1 MKWDP
6 PQDPHGGPLS
16 PPTGSAWASLTLAVK
31 LPCPLTLWDTHGL
44 DRELGGV
51 GRVVPALSS
60 EMEEAKEVRRE
71 EAGYALSLPKACG
84 CSGFPQSLPCFCRK
98 YHTHLLQFDGEGGW
112 RFEQLDTATRL
123 TLSEEKQKLESQ
135 LAGVPKMQQRLDEL
149 CTILG
154 EDSVLKTV
162 RNKEEAPQGI

>member
-1 MKWDP
+1 M
-6 PQDPHGGPLS
+6 GGSLP
-16 PPTGSAWASLTLAVK
+16 PPTGSAWASLTLAILGWPHV
-31 LPCPLTLWDTHGL
+31 LPGCEAPLALWDTQSL
-44 DRELGGV
+44 DRKLEWV
-51 GRVVPALSS
+51 GRIVPALSS
-60 EMEEAKEVRRE
+60 GVEEAKEVRRE
-71 EAGYALSLPKACG
+71 EAGYVLSLPKACG
-84 CSGFPQSLPCFCRK
+84 CSGFPQSLSCFCRK

-162 RNKEEAPQGI
+162 RSKEAAPQGV

>member
-1 MKWDP
+1 MGVPSLHSQGLIGLPSLWLP
-6 PQDPHGGPLS
+6 LGGPMS
-16 PPTGSAWASLTLAVK
+16 FLALK
-31 LPCPLTLWDTHGL
+31 LPWPCGTLMAL

-51 GRVVPALSS
+51 GRVVPTLRS
-60 EMEEAKEVRRE
+60 EVEEAKEVRRE

-162 RNKEEAPQGI
+162 RSKEEAPQGV